1 MTRYWKLCH
10 ACSQGNGEVVAG
22 TRAARIQMARLGL
35 WKGGLEFLLSHC
47 KLALRKNTNMRKE
60 HERAR
65 MQRNMRNKAVGC
77 KIHDTSC
84 KTRQT
89 LQVIYYSSTSSG
101 RAHCKPIAFSEI
113 KQIPPAPT
121 CKVKGLCDARISLKR
136 CSRVFGNLT

>member
-35 WKGGLEFLLSHC
+35 WKEVWNFCCLTARWRWERTPSWGKSMKELEC
-47 KLALRKNTNMRKE
+47 RETWETKQWDVR
-60 HERAR
+60 
-65 MQRNMRNKAVGC
+65 QW
-77 KIHDTSC
+77 IHDPSC

-101 RAHCKPIAFSEI
+101 RAHCKPLAFLKLNRSHRR
-113 KQIPPAPT
+113 PR
-121 CKVKGLCDARISLKR
+121 ARWKAFVTLGFLWRDFQEFSVI
-136 CSRVFGNLT
+136 